1 MKSFNNDRTLI
12 IGGGVIGLSLA
23 WELAR
28 RKHQVELIESD
39 PVIHPL
45 ASWAGAGILPPAA
58 TSAVV
63 DPYEQLKQL
72 SYQLHPQWAA
82 QLQADTGIDTG
93 FRQCGGIYLASSL
106 AEQATLLA
114 NEYWW
119 QQHEIAFQRL
129 STSELSER
137 EPGLAGS
144 GTQKVRQAWFLPGEY
159 QVRNP
164 RHLKALRSA
173 CQQLGVIFRT
183 ATVRQIDVDASQ
195 RATVCID
202 QGDHL
207 NSDRICI
214 CAGAWSRM
222 LLEQLQLANG
232 IMPVR
237 GQMLLYRSKTPLVRH
252 IINDGNRYLVPRDDG
267 HLLAGS
273 VEEEV
278 GYCCET
284 TQVAL
289 QVIQQW
295 ANSVLPQLQDLPVIN
310 RWAGLRP
317 GSFDSLPY
325 LGSIPG
331 TKNIFVAAGHFRSG
345 LYLSCG
351 TAVVMANLMLGQ
363 PNSIDLWPFRPG
375 RG

>member
-1 MKSFNNDRTLI
+1 MKLVTKDRFLI

-28 RKHQVELIESD
+28 RMHHVELIESD
-39 PVIHPL
+39 PEIHPL

-58 TSAVV
+58 GCAVV

-72 SYQLHPQWAA
+72 SFGLHPEWAD
-82 QLQADTGIDTG
+82 QLKTDTGIDTG
-93 FRQCGGIYLASSL
+93 FRRCGGIYLASSL

-119 QQHEIAFQRL
+119 RQHEIAFQRL
-129 STSELSER
+129 SPGELSAQ
-137 EPGLAGS
+137 EPRLAGP
-144 GTQKVRQAWFLPGEY
+144 GIQRIRQAWLLPGEY
-159 QVRNP
+159 QLRNP
-164 RHLKALRSA
+164 RHLKALRTA
-173 CQQLGVIFRT
+173 CQQLGVSFRT
-183 ATVRQIDVDASQ
+183 ATVRQIEVDTTQ

-202 QGDHL
+202 QGDNL
-207 NSDRICI
+207 DADRICI

-222 LLEQLQLANG
+222 LLEQLQIPNG

-237 GQMLLYRSKTPLVRH
+237 GQMVLYQSEKPLVSH
-252 IINDGNRYLVPRDDG
+252 VINDGNRYLVPRDDG
-267 HLLAGS
+267 YLLAGS

-278 GYCCET
+278 GFCCET
-284 TQVAL
+284 TEEAL
-289 QVIQQW
+289 HVIQQW
-295 ANSVLPQLQDLPVIN
+295 ALSVLPELQDLPVVKS
-310 RWAGLRP
+310 WAGLRP
-317 GSFDSLPY
+317 GSFDSFPY
-325 LGSIPG
+325 LGTVPG
-331 TKNIFVAAGHFRSG
+331 TKNLFVAAGHFRSG

-363 PNSIDLWPFRPG
+363 TNSIDLWAFRPG